1 MRKMTK
7 ANLEAAFAGESQ
19 AHMKYA
25 IFADKAQLEGFPNVA
40 RLFEAISYA
49 ERVHATSHLR
59 TLAAIGDTAQ
69 NLDIAIGGETYEVD
83 EMYPAFRAVAEL
95 QEEKSAVRSTTYA
108 LEAEKIHA
116 QMYADAKK
124 GVAAGKDIQIGD
136 VYICDVCGYTGVGEP
151 PAVCPV
157 CQAKREKFRLFKQK

>member
-1 MRKMTK
+1 MKKMTE
-7 ANLEAAFAGESQ
+7 ANLKAAFAGESQ
-19 AHMKYA
+19 AHMKYT
-25 IFADKAQLEGFPNVA
+25 IFADKARQEGFPSVA

-49 ERVHATSHLR
+49 ERVHATAHLR
-59 TLAAIGDTAQ
+59 NLEGIGNTAENLDTAI
-69 NLDIAIGGETYEVD
+69 DGENYEVN

-95 QEEKSAVRSTTYA
+95 QEEKGAIRSTTYA

-124 GVAAGKDIQIGD
+124 AVLAGKDMDVGD
-136 VYICDVCGYTGVGEP
+136 VYICEVCGYTGFGEA

-157 CQAKREKFRLFKQK
+157 CKAKKEKFRLFK